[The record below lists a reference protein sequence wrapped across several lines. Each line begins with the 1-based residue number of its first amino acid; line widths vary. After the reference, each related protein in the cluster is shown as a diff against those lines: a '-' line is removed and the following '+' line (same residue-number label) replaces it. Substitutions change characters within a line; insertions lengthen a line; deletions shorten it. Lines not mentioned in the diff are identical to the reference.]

1 MATLNLSNKEMKKNI
16 QHESAKYQVTGEAVY
31 IDDMP
36 MSDRLLHG
44 YIYTS
49 PHAHA
54 KILSF
59 DIEKAKQVKG
69 VHAVLSY
76 KDIPGHNQMGPVI
89 HDEPVLAEDLVEC
102 IGQAMF
108 IIAAENQRAAD
119 EAMSLIDVEYEILE
133 PIITIQDAIAKNSLL
148 QPERKIE
155 IGDIES
161 GFKSSQHIIEGE
173 FESGGQEQW
182 YLETQ
187 ICMSVPG
194 EGDELK
200 AYSSTQHPSE
210 TQAIIAEVLGV
221 GKHEVEVECRR
232 MGGAFGGK
240 ETSGNHVAAW
250 SALLAVKTGRP
261 VKIRLFRD
269 VDQKITGKRHPYLYK
284 YKVGFDDSGRVIA
297 ADLKHYVNG
306 GYATDLTMAILE
318 RGMLHAENSY
328 FIPNMRIL
336 AYPMKTNIPSNVAF
350 RGFGAPQGIFCI
362 ENILEKIAFQLKKDP
377 VEVKNV
383 NFYGIDDRNIAPYG
397 TKVEH
402 NRLYV
407 IHDQIMK
414 SSDYLKRKAEIDKY
428 NNENE
433 FVKRGIALTP
443 VKFGISF
450 TTSFLN
456 QAGALINVYND
467 GTILVNHG
475 GTEMGQGLYTKIRK
489 IAALEF
495 GVSLERIKVNATN
508 TSKVPNTSATAASSG
523 TDLNGMAVK
532 NGIDKLKKR
541 IADFASN
548 LYLDEYKITSNPDD
562 IVFENDM
569 IFDKNHQDKKFSFE
583 ELIGKA
589 YIGQISLSATGFYR
603 TPDIH
608 FDRTE
613 GKGSPFHYYAFG
625 MAVSEVQVDTLTGY
639 LKVLRADILHD
650 VGESV
655 LPNIDIGQI
664 EGAYVQGM
672 GWVTGE
678 EMKYDD
684 KGNLLNH
691 SPDTYKI
698 PSIRDIP
705 QVFNVKL
712 LEGYPNYNTI
722 RRSKAVGE
730 PPFVLGLSV
739 WFAAK
744 YAIASIKEHT
754 IEPDLKLP
762 ATNENIV
769 LAVKSLAY

>member
-1 MATLNLSNKEMKKNI
+1 MKNI
-16 QHESAKYQVTGEAVY
+16 QHESGKYQVTGEAMY

-59 DIEKAKQVKG
+59 DIEKAKSVEG

-89 HDEPVLAEDLVEC
+89 HDEPVLAEGLVEC

-108 IIAAENQRAAD
+108 IIAAENQTAAD
-119 EAMSLIDVEYEILE
+119 KAMSMIDVEYNILE
-133 PIITIQDAIAKNSLL
+133 PILTIKDAISKESLL

-155 IGDIES
+155 IGDIDS
-161 GFKSSQHIIEGE
+161 GFKSSKNVIEGE

-194 EGDELK
+194 EGDEMK
-200 AYSSTQHPSE
+200 SYSSTQHPSE

-261 VKIRLFRD
+261 VKVRLFRD
-269 VDQKITGKRHPYLYK
+269 IDQKITGKRHPYFYK
-284 YKVGFDDSGRVIA
+284 YKAGFDDNGKIIA
-297 ADLKHYVNG
+297 VDVQHFANG
-306 GYATDLTMAILE
+306 GYATDLSMAILE

-336 AYPMKTNIPSNVAF
+336 AKAMKTNLPSNVAF

-362 ENILEKIAFQLKKDP
+362 EQVLDNIATYLKKDAL
-377 VEVKNV
+377 EVRKI

-397 TKVEH
+397 VTVEN
-402 NRLYV
+402 NRLHV
-407 IHDQIMK
+407 IYDQIIK
-414 SSDYLKRKAEIDKY
+414 SSEYMKRKSEIDRF
-428 NNENE
+428 NSENE
-433 FVKRGIALTP
+433 FIKKGIALTP

-456 QAGALINVYND
+456 QAGALINIYND

-475 GTEMGQGLYTKIRK
+475 GTEMGQGLYTKIRR
-489 IAALEF
+489 IAAVEF
-495 GVSLERIKVNATN
+495 GVSQNRIKVNATN

-532 NGIDKLKKR
+532 NGIDKLKQR
-541 IADFASN
+541 LADFISELIN
-548 LYLDEYKITSNPDD
+548 VEHKKESKVEN
-562 IVFENDM
+562 IVFENDE
-569 IFDKNHQDKKFSFE
+569 IYNSNYPEIKYSFE
-583 ELIGKA
+583 ELISKA
-589 YIGQISLSATGFYR
+589 YFNQISLSATGFYR

-608 FDRTE
+608 FDRAS
-613 GKGSPFHYYAFG
+613 GKGNPFHYYAYG
-625 MAVSEVQVDTLTGY
+625 MGITEVDVDILTGGVDV
-639 LKVLRADILHD
+639 KRADILHD
-650 VGESV
+650 VGESII
-655 LPNIDIGQI
+655 PNLDIGQI
-664 EGAYVQGM
+664 EGAYTQGL

-691 SPDTYKI
+691 APDTYKI
-698 PSIRDIP
+698 PGICDVPDDFR
-705 QVFNVKL
+705 VNL
-712 LEGYPNYNTI
+712 LQGYPNPSTI

-730 PPFVLGLSV
+730 PPFVLGLSA
-739 WFAAK
+739 WFAIK
-744 YAIASIKEHT
+744 YAVSAVCGHAK
-754 IEPDLKLP
+754 EPDLALP
-762 ATNENIV
+762 ATNENI
-769 LAVKSLAY
+769 LLTIDDLKL

>member
-1 MATLNLSNKEMKKNI
+1 MKNI
-16 QHESAKYQVTGEAVY
+16 QHESAKYQVTGEAIY

-36 MSDRLLHG
+36 MSDRLLNG

-54 KILSF
+54 RIKSF
-59 DIEKAKQVKG
+59 NLDKAKEVKG

-89 HDEPVLAEDLVEC
+89 HDEPVLAEDFVEC

-119 EAMSLIDVEYEILE
+119 TAMGLIEVDFEVLE
-133 PIITIQDAIAKNSLL
+133 PVLTIQDAIEKKSFL

-161 GFKSSQHIIEGE
+161 GFMSSQHILEGE

-194 EGDELK
+194 EGNELK

-221 GKHEVEVECRR
+221 GKHEIEVECRR

-250 SALLAVKTGRP
+250 SALLAVKAGRP

-269 VDQKITGKRHPYLYK
+269 IDQKITGKRHPYLYK
-284 YKVGFDDSGRVIA
+284 FKVGYDDSGRIIA
-297 ADLKHYVNG
+297 ADLKHFLNG

-362 ENILEKIAFQLKKDP
+362 ENILQKIAFKLKKDLL
-377 VEVKNV
+377 EIQYA
-383 NFYGIDDRNIAPYG
+383 NFYGIDENNIAPYG
-397 TKVEH
+397 TLIEH
-402 NRLYV
+402 NRLFV
-407 IHDQIMK
+407 IHDQLMK
-414 SSDYLKRKAEIDKY
+414 SSDYQNRKIKIDTF
-428 NNENE
+428 NRENE
-433 FVKRGIALTP
+433 FVKRGIAITP

-456 QAGALINVYND
+456 QAGALINLYND

-475 GTEMGQGLYTKIRK
+475 GTEMGQGLYTKIKK

-495 GVSLERIKVNATN
+495 GVSIDRIKVNATN

-541 IADFASN
+541 LADF
-548 LYLDEYKITSNPDD
+548 TSEILNKEHAYNSKSDN

-569 IFDKNHQDKKFSFE
+569 IFDSNHPDTKYKFNEIVS
-583 ELIGKA
+583 KA
-589 YIGQISLSATGFYR
+589 YFGQISLSATGFYR
-603 TPDIH
+603 TPDIE
-608 FDRTE
+608 FDRAK
-613 GKGSPFHYYAFG
+613 GKGKPFHYYAFG
-625 MAVSEVQVDTLTGY
+625 MAVSEVEVDTLTGY

-678 EMKYDD
+678 EMKYDN

-698 PSIRDIP
+698 PGVRDIP
-705 QVFNVKL
+705 EVFNVKL
-712 LEGYPNYNTI
+712 LEGFPNHNTI

-739 WFAAK
+739 WFATK
-744 YAIASIKEHT
+744 YAIAAIKNHT
-754 IEPDLKLP
+754 IEPELKLP
-762 ATNENIV
+762 ATNENII
-769 LAVKSLAY
+769 LAIYSLNR

>member
-1 MATLNLSNKEMKKNI
+1 MKNI
-16 QHESAKYQVTGEAVY
+16 QHESAKYQVTGEAIY

-36 MSDRLLHG
+36 MSDRLLNG

-54 KILSF
+54 RIKSF
-59 DIEKAKQVKG
+59 NLDKAKEVKG

-119 EAMSLIDVEYEILE
+119 NAMSLIEVDYEVLE
-133 PIITIQDAIAKNSLL
+133 PVLTIQDAIEKKSFL

-161 GFKSSQHIIEGE
+161 GFMSSQHILEGE

-194 EGDELK
+194 EGNELK
-200 AYSSTQHPSE
+200 AFSSTQHPSE

-221 GKHEVEVECRR
+221 GKHEIEVECRR

-250 SALLAVKTGRP
+250 SALLAAKTGRP

-269 VDQKITGKRHPYLYK
+269 VDQKITGKRHPYLYRF
-284 YKVGFDDSGRVIA
+284 KVGFDNSGRIIA
-297 ADLKHYVNG
+297 ADIKHFLNG

-362 ENILEKIAFQLKKDP
+362 ENILQKIAFKLKKSLL
-377 VEVKNV
+377 EIQFA
-383 NFYGIDDRNIAPYG
+383 NFYGIDDKNIAPYG
-397 TKVEH
+397 TIIEH
-402 NRLYV
+402 NRLFD
-407 IHDQIMK
+407 IHQQLII
-414 SSDYLKRKAEIDKY
+414 SSDYHNRKIEIDSF
-428 NNENE
+428 NHENE
-433 FVKRGIALTP
+433 FVKRGIAVTP

-475 GTEMGQGLYTKIRK
+475 GTEMGQGLYTKIKK

-495 GVSLERIKVNATN
+495 GVSIDRIKVNATN

-541 IADFASN
+541 LAEF
-548 LYLDEYKITSNPDD
+548 TSEFLNNQHAYNSKADD
-562 IVFENDM
+562 IVFESDM
-569 IFDKNHQDKKFSFE
+569 VFDSNHPDTKYKFDE
-583 ELIGKA
+583 IVGKA

-603 TPDIH
+603 TPDIE
-608 FDRTE
+608 FDRAK
-613 GKGSPFHYYAFG
+613 GKGKPFHYYAFG
-625 MAVSEVQVDTLTGY
+625 MAVSEVAVDTLTGY

-678 EMKYDD
+678 EMKYDN

-698 PSIRDIP
+698 PGVRDIP
-705 QVFNVKL
+705 EVFNVKL
-712 LEGYPNYNTI
+712 LEGFPNHNTI

-739 WFAAK
+739 WFATN
-744 YAIASIKEHT
+744 YAIAAINNHSV
-754 IEPDLKLP
+754 EPELKLP
-762 ATNENIV
+762 ATNENII
-769 LAVKSLAY
+769 LAINSLNR

>member
-1 MATLNLSNKEMKKNI
+1 MKNI
-16 QHESAKYQVTGEAVY
+16 QHESAKYQVSGEAIY
-31 IDDMP
+31 IDDMQV
-36 MSDRLLHG
+36 SDRLLHA

-59 DIEKAKQVKG
+59 DIDKAKNVKG

-76 KDIPGHNQMGPVI
+76 KDIPGRNQMGPVF
-89 HDEPVLAEDLVEC
+89 HDEPVLAENLVEC
-102 IGQAMF
+102 IGQAIF

-119 EAMSLIDVEYEILE
+119 EAMALIEVEYEILK
-133 PIITIQDAIAKNSLL
+133 PILTIKEAIENNSLL

-155 IGDIES
+155 IGDINA
-161 GFKSSQHIIEGE
+161 GFASSKHILKGE
-173 FESGGQEQW
+173 FESGGQEHW

-187 ICMSVPG
+187 ICLSIPG
-194 EGDELK
+194 EGNEIK
-200 AYSSTQHPSE
+200 AYCSTQHPSE
-210 TQAIIAEVLGV
+210 TQTIIAEVLGI
-221 GKHEVEVECRR
+221 GKHEVELECRR

-240 ETSGNHVAAW
+240 ETQANHLAAW
-250 SALLAVKTGRP
+250 SSLLAVKTNRP
-261 VKIRLFRD
+261 VKLRLFRD
-269 VDQKITGKRHPYLYK
+269 IDQKITGKRHPYYYK
-284 YKVGFDDSGRVIA
+284 YKVGFDDNGKIIA
-297 ADLKHYVNG
+297 ADIEHYLNG

-328 FIPNMRIL
+328 FIPNMKIV
-336 AYPMKTNIPSNVAF
+336 AKPMKINLPSNVAF
-350 RGFGAPQGIFCI
+350 RGFGAPQGIYCI
-362 ENILEKIAFQLKKDP
+362 ENIIDKIAFALKKDTA
-377 VEVKNV
+377 EVQKE
-383 NFYGIDDRNIAPYG
+383 NFYGIDDKNMTPYG
-397 TKVEH
+397 TKVNH
-402 NRLYV
+402 NRLFV
-407 IHDQIMK
+407 IYDQIIE
-414 SSDYLKRKAEIDKY
+414 SSNYIKRKADIDKF
-428 NNENE
+428 NQENE
-433 FVKRGIALTP
+433 FVKKGIALTP

-450 TTSFLN
+450 TTAFLN

-475 GTEMGQGLYTKIRK
+475 GTEMGQGLYTKIRT

-495 GVSLERIKVNATN
+495 GVSLSRIKINATN

-532 NGIDKLKKR
+532 NGIEKLKKR
-541 IADFASN
+541 LADFTAD
-548 LYLDEYKITSNPDD
+548 LLKREHKIISKPQD
-562 IVFENDM
+562 I
-569 IFDKNHQDKKFSFE
+569 IFDSDLIYDKNYKDIQYKFE
-583 ELIGKA
+583 ELIKKA

-608 FDRTE
+608 FDRAG
-613 GKGSPFHYYAFG
+613 GKGNPFHYYAFG
-625 MAVSEVQVDTLTGY
+625 MGVSEVSVDILTGR
-639 LKVLRADILHD
+639 LTVLRTDILHD

-684 KGNLLNH
+684 KGNLLNY

-698 PSIRDIP
+698 PGVRDIP
-705 QVFNVKL
+705 HDFRVKL
-712 LEGYPNYNTI
+712 LENCPNYNTI

-739 WFAAK
+739 WFAVK
-744 YAIASIKEHT
+744 YAIAAVCEHNVAP
-754 IEPDLKLP
+754 ELKLP
-762 ATNENIV
+762 ATNENIL
-769 LAVKSLAY
+769 LAIDGLKKM